1 VTVEPTSIDMKRL
14 KYFIAVCHNGGFS
27 RAASAIGIAQPA
39 LTRQIKLLE
48 KQIGLPLVTRT
59 RQGAAPTEEGK
70 YLLARA
76 VEHVE
81 SLESMLREV
90 KHKFS
95 KLNGQ
100 VVLGIC
106 PTISPLFLDDLKA
119 YLAASSP
126 NLMLSVIEAYSG
138 DLKNLMKSKRLDL
151 ALTYKP
157 SEPTGVKFIELL
169 SEKLVL
175 VSCYKPNEG
184 RRSYS
189 LLDLSRLKLVLPSR
203 MHELRL
209 IIDRTL
215 QKNGVSLRPE
225 LELDSLDA
233 VKALLTKRSQGY
245 FTILSAH
252 SVRHEVVNK
261 RFSQYEINA
270 PKPGIWRTI
279 ALVTPPKVHNEAIVA
294 HLRSR
299 ICERANVIRSTLEGV
314 I

>member
-1 VTVEPTSIDMKRL
+1 VTAEPTSIDMKRL

-70 YLLARA
+70 YLLVRA

-126 NLMLSVIEAYSG
+126 NLKLSVIEAYSG
-138 DLKNLMKSKRLDL
+138 DLKNLMKSRRLDL

-157 SEPTGVKFIELL
+157 SKSTGIRYIELL

-175 VSCYKPNEG
+175 VSCYRANAQRG
-184 RRSYS
+184 SYS
-189 LLDLSRLKLVLPSR
+189 LADLVGLKLILPSR

-209 IIDRTL
+209 IIDRILHRNGISL
-215 QKNGVSLRPE
+215 QPE

-233 VKALLTKRSQGY
+233 VKALLTKRSKGY

-252 SVRHEVVNK
+252 SVRHEVESK
-261 RFSQYEINA
+261 QFSQYEIAA
-270 PKPGIWRTI
+270 PAPGMWRTI
-279 ALVTPPKVHNEAIVA
+279 ALVTPPKVRNEAIIS
-294 HLRSR
+294 HLRHR
-299 ICERANVIRSTLEGV
+299 ICERANVIKSTLEAV
-314 I
+314 S

>member
-1 VTVEPTSIDMKRL
+1 VSVEPPNIDMKRL
-14 KYFIAVCHNGGFS
+14 KYFIAVCNNGGFS
-27 RAASAIGIAQPA
+27 RAAGAIGIAQPA

-48 KQIGLPLVTRT
+48 KQIGLPLIKRT
-59 RQGAAPTEEGK
+59 SQGAAPTEEGK
-70 YLLARA
+70 YLLTRA

-90 KHKFS
+90 KLRFS

-106 PTISPLFLDDLKA
+106 PTISPLFLDDLKT

-126 NLMLSVIEAYSG
+126 NLKLSVIEAYSG
-138 DLKNLMKSKRLDL
+138 DLKSLMKSKRLDL

-157 SEPTGVKFIELL
+157 SESTGMRFIELL

-175 VSCYKPNEG
+175 VSCYMANAN
-184 RRSYS
+184 RRSYR
-189 LLDLSRLKLVLPSR
+189 LADLVGLKLNLPSR
-203 MHELRL
+203 IHELRL

-215 QKNGVSLRPE
+215 HRNGISLQPE

-252 SVRHEVVNK
+252 SVRREVEIK
-261 RFSQYEINA
+261 RFSQYEIAA
-270 PKPGIWRTI
+270 PNPGMWRTI
-279 ALVTPPKVHNEAIVA
+279 ALVTPPKVRNDAIIS
-294 HLRSR
+294 HILHR
-299 ICERANVIRSTLEGV
+299 ICERANVIKSTLEAV
-314 I
+314 S

>member
-1 VTVEPTSIDMKRL
+1 VEPTSIDMKRL
-14 KYFIAVCHNGGFS
+14 KYFIAVCNNGGFS

-59 RQGAAPTEEGK
+59 RQGAVPTEEGK

-90 KHKFS
+90 KRKFS

-119 YLAASSP
+119 YLATSSP
-126 NLMLSVIEAYSG
+126 NLTLSVIEAYSG
-138 DLKNLMKSKRLDL
+138 DLRNLMKSKRLDL

-157 SEPTGVKFIELL
+157 SESTRMRSIELL

-175 VSCYKPNEG
+175 VSCYMPNED

-189 LLDLSRLKLVLPSR
+189 LVDLLKLKLVLPSR

-215 QKNGVSLRPE
+215 QKNGISLQPE

-252 SVRHEVVNK
+252 SVRHEVENK
-261 RFSQYEINA
+261 RFSQYDIDA

-279 ALVTPPKVHNEAIVA
+279 ALVTPHKVRNEAIVA

-299 ICERANVIRSTLEGV
+299 ICERANVIKSTLNAV